1 MLGVQTCTTVI
12 TVINRRRQVPPPPPR
27 CYRTGRPAC
36 LVRSSAVLLLVL
48 VVPLVE
54 VDVKHDQT
62 TGRQSSHQIST
73 TAVRNTHYRLV
84 SVGNDWL
91 RDGKGISRSQTS
103 SPPRFFFGHFWRT
116 QPNPDLSLKNRPIK
130 QKSNVIGV
138 VVLVV
143 MLVVVVVVVVGGGVV
158 VIVLGLFVCLGFNGT
173 FSTNRLYRAIT
184 VG

>member
-73 TAVRNTHYRLV
+73 TAVRDTHYRLV

-103 SPPRFFFGHFWRT
+103 SPQGSSLGIFGE
-116 QPNPDLSLKNRPIK
+116 PNLIQTYL
-130 QKSNVIGV
+130 
-138 VVLVV
+138 
-143 MLVVVVVVVVGGGVV
+143 
-158 VIVLGLFVCLGFNGT
+158 
-173 FSTNRLYRAIT
+173 
-184 VG
+184 